1 MFYPRL
7 PSPLTVKKS
16 LISPNQFLERIT
28 FYQSLTMINQLDAL
42 MSHGRQLFLSL
53 SLLGETGIDA
63 SPGVKEQ
70 MDKKS
75 VAIIKAI
82 LHRS

>member
-1 MFYPRL
+1 
-7 PSPLTVKKS
+7 
-16 LISPNQFLERIT
+16 
-28 FYQSLTMINQLDAL
+28 MINQLDAL
-42 MSHGRQLFLSL
+42 MSLGRQLFLSL